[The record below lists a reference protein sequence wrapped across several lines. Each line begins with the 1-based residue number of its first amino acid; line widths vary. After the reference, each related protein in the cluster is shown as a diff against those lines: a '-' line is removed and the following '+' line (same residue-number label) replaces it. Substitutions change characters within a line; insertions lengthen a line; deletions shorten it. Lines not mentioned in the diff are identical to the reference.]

1 MILDVVLWG
10 LTVLTLTQCKTFPS
24 ALINRF
30 FLGLFES
37 AIFPGQTLMTGFW
50 YTRDEIPANWFAGF
64 TGVAIAG
71 LIGSYMATGIEAIHN
86 TAPGPKKWQY
96 MFYILGA
103 LTIAWGIFVWF
114 FLPDSPARAWFLN
127 EEDRIL
133 GVKRVSENHT
143 GIKNKHF
150 KIAQVWRTFRDPK
163 VYLGVVAVVGGAF
176 PNGILATFS
185 TQIIHVRNGFS
196 KIKTTLLKSVFDMV
210 YRVPFGG

>member
-1 MILDVVLWG
+1 MLKSPNTASLLRQPFTPTIFGISKDFHLSGTEFNWFAGIVYAGYFVGEYPLTYAIGRYPSQRVLSVMIVLWG
-10 LTVLTLTQCKTFPS
+10 LTVLTLTQCKTFQS

-50 YTRDEIPANWFAGF
+50 YTRDEIPVRQNIWF

-71 LIGSYMATGIEAIHN
+71 LVGSYMATGIEAIHN

-114 FLPDSPARAWFLN
+114 LLHRRPTL
-127 EEDRIL
+127 
-133 GVKRVSENHT
+133 
-143 GIKNKHF
+143 
-150 KIAQVWRTFRDPK
+150 
-163 VYLGVVAVVGGAF
+163 VA
-176 PNGILATFS
+176 
-185 TQIIHVRNGFS
+185 
-196 KIKTTLLKSVFDMV
+196 
-210 YRVPFGG
+210 